1 MILTGQSGWGCCTQ
15 GWEQAQQGQRTRTQ
29 GGEMLAGPKPYGT
42 SAGGIAVAVA
52 VICFSIAGY
61 FWWQYRKG
69 TFPGNKKSAL
79 TAAHQHAR

>member
-1 MILTGQSGWGCCTQ
+1 MGLLYTGLGAGAA
-15 GWEQAQQGQRTRTQ
+15 GAADAYQ